1 MIQRLQTVFLALAAL
16 MMGLLFSRS
25 MSFASID
32 QPLPVGNS
40 ESMLAD
46 GIFNTQDHAVLLVL
60 VILGILI
67 PVITIFLYNN
77 RPLQMKLSRLSIVL
91 IILSVVLTIILFMQ
105 DYQNIAVGTE
115 VTIEYGY
122 ILPVLAILFLVLAF
136 RYIRKDEKLV
146 RSADRLR

>member
-1 MIQRLQTVFLALAAL
+1 
-16 MMGLLFSRS
+16 
-25 MSFASID
+25 
-32 QPLPVGNS
+32 
-40 ESMLAD
+40 MLAD
-46 GIFNTQDHAVLLVL
+46 GVFNTQDHAVLLVL
-60 VILGILI
+60 VILGVLI

-77 RPLQMKLSRLSIVL
+77 RPMQMKLSRLSIVL

-105 DYQNIAVGTE
+105 DYRNIAIGTE

-122 ILPVLAILFLVLAF
+122 VLPVLAILFLVLAL